1 MRAIKIYKFI
11 KIIQKIIKNNQILKM
26 FKLMLVV
33 TLIGLCFAGD
43 PVKRIV
49 YTDCL
54 ADNCGNV
61 NCGEDA
67 VKFLILN

>member
-1 MRAIKIYKFI
+1 
-11 KIIQKIIKNNQILKM
+11 
-26 FKLMLVV
+26 MLVV

-49 YTDCL
+49 YVDCL
-54 ADNCGNV
+54 AEKCGNV